1 MYEVAQPLIVGAVAT
16 AVVMCCAWLWQR
28 LGGKAGV
35 VDVAWTWSVGLLAIA
50 YVTWSADGLIARRI
64 LLGVLAGLWS
74 LRLGLHLLPR
84 LFHAKEDERY
94 LQMKANW
101 GRNAQLR
108 IFLFYQSQAL
118 AAPLFAL
125 PMLLGGNSRAE
136 LNAWDAFGVAIWCVA
151 MFGEWQSDRQLAAFR
166 KSPESRG
173 RVCQVGWW
181 RYSRHPNYF
190 FEWLHWCSYVPL
202 AAFAPWGWLA
212 ILAPAAMYYF
222 LNYVTGIPPAEA
234 QSLDSRGAAYREYQR
249 TTSAFFPWPP
259 RS

>member
-1 MYEVAQPLIVGAVAT
+1 MNELASPLLLGTMAT
-16 AVVMCCAWLWQR
+16 SIVMCGAWLWQR
-28 LGGKAGV
+28 WGGKAGV
-35 VDVAWTWSVGLLAIA
+35 VDVAWTWSVGLLAIV
-50 YVTWSADGLIARRI
+50 YVTWWADGLIARRI
-64 LLGVLAGLWS
+64 LLGVMAGLWS

-84 LFHAKEDERY
+84 LFHAQEDERY
-94 LQMKANW
+94 LQMKASW

-136 LNAWDAFGVAIWCVA
+136 LNGWDALGVAIWCVA

-166 KSPESRG
+166 KSPENRG

-212 ILAPAAMYYF
+212 LLAPAAMFYF

-234 QSLDSRGAAYREYQR
+234 QSLASRGAAYREYQR
-249 TTSAFFPWPP
+249 TTAAFFPWPP